1 MMFFKKKQE
10 KEIETGELKE
20 EVTSVTVEA
29 EEAATEKTDA
39 KAEETVK
46 EERSEKEE
54 VAEKGESKPL
64 EETEDL
70 EPIGT

>member
-29 EEAATEKTDA
+29 EEAATEETDA

-46 EERSEKEE
+46 EE
-54 VAEKGESKPL
+54 
-64 EETEDL
+64 
-70 EPIGT
+70 